1 MRIVVAILNIISSL
15 ASLLTIILGF
25 ILSRISDRFMAGTT
39 NHFGIAYGV
48 VAMLTFVIIPMICVM
63 ASASLARQ
71 DRPSSIF
78 VSLIPAALSPLV
90 IFFTTTVIWVD
101 WSTPLTS
108 IGRSEAARGRNRHRD
123 PKSRDKQMQER

>member
-1 MRIVVAILNIISSL
+1 MRILVAILNIISSL
-15 ASLLTIILGF
+15 ASLLTVILGF

-90 IFFTTTVIWVD
+90 ILLYYDGYLGGLEHTFNQHW
-101 WSTPLTS
+101 
-108 IGRSEAARGRNRHRD
+108 A
-123 PKSRDKQMQER
+123 Q